1 MTKLLL
7 ALVATATLALAADP
21 FLGSWKPNL
30 ENWKLSPDGPER
42 RKLEIITV
50 ESAGRDSDHYIVSR
64 PDLKAA
70 DTQPRIWIVD
80 GKEHE
85 DQRLGVAGTN
95 KMERISERHLRTT
108 IKSAERAAVYD
119 WVVTADGKTLTVT
132 RKGTGI
138 GTGRKLDEFL
148 VYNKQ

>member
-1 MTKLLL
+1 ME
-7 ALVATATLALAADP
+7 AR
-21 FLGSWKPNL
+21 
-30 ENWKLSPDGPER
+30 PDGNER
-42 RKLEIITV
+42 RKQEAITV
-50 ESAGRDSDHYIVSR
+50 ESAGKDKYHVIVSG
-64 PDLKAA
+64 PDRKAA
-70 DTQPRIWIVD
+70 EPRIWIVD

-85 DQRLGVAGTN
+85 EQPLGVAGTN